1 MRAVL
6 DIVLLILDIYTWI
19 MIAMIVMSWLVAFNI
34 VNMRQQFVQTVWQ
47 VLRSLTE
54 PVLRPIRRILPQM
67 QGLDLSPIVVFLAI
81 ILIRNIIAYYIWPNV
96 F

>member
-6 DIVLLILDIYTWI
+6 DIVLLVLDIYTWI

-47 VLRSLTE
+47 ILRSLTE

>member
-1 MRAVL
+1 MRAIL

-34 VNMRQQFVQTVWQ
+34 VNTRQQFVQTVWQ

-54 PVLRPIRRILPQM
+54 PVLRPIRRILPQI
-67 QGLDLSPIVVFLAI
+67 QGIDLSPIVVFLGI